1 MSSADGD
8 EHEDRANGELSPPS
22 YESLDPGTP
31 PPYSAR
37 TLGLFGTPKPTEAR
51 YAASFFP
58 FFPLVYMFL
67 GLFAFSLW
75 LVLFC

>member
-1 MSSADGD
+1 MSGADRD
-8 EHEDRANGELSPPS
+8 EHEERANGELSPPS

-51 YAASFFP
+51 YVLLRS
-58 FFPLVYMFL
+58 FPLVYMFL

-75 LVLFC
+75 LVLLC